1 MMYLITVGVSLLART
16 ILLESSVAMVE
27 EELGH
32 FAGRRIQ
39 APLTMD
45 FCLVDR
51 TATGDQDPPMR
62 LPTLLQECCLGYG
75 GVVGNDVYGQLSPER
90 HKAPPDYRGAAS

>member
-1 MMYLITVGVSLLART
+1 MYLITVGDPPLVQM
-16 ILLESSVAMVE
+16 ILLESSVGMVE

-45 FCLVDR
+45 FCLADR
-51 TATGDQDPPMR
+51 TATGDQGPPMR
-62 LPTLLQECCLGYG
+62 LPTPLEECCLGYG
-75 GVVGNDVYGQLSPER
+75 GVVGNDEYEQSER
-90 HKAPPDYRGAAS
+90 HKAPPDYREAAS